1 MGSADVH
8 SKCRSNNYDIS
19 KSVENEELYNRDSN
33 ICQSKEWI
41 AVLTMQINFTS
52 SFSKESTAGDSK
64 N

>member
-1 MGSADVH
+1 MVSADVDGE
-8 SKCRSNNYDIS
+8 CRSHHYDIN

-33 ICQSKEWI
+33 SCQSKEWI
-41 AVLTMQINFTS
+41 AILTMQINFTS

>member
-1 MGSADVH
+1 MANIDL
-8 SKCRSNNYDIS
+8 NYDIS
-19 KSVENEELYNRDSN
+19 KSVENEEFYNRDSN

>member
-1 MGSADVH
+1 MANVDH
-8 SKCRSNNYDIS
+8 NYDIS

-41 AVLTMQINFTS
+41 AVLTMQINFTPI
-52 SFSKESTAGDSK
+52 FSKKSTARESK